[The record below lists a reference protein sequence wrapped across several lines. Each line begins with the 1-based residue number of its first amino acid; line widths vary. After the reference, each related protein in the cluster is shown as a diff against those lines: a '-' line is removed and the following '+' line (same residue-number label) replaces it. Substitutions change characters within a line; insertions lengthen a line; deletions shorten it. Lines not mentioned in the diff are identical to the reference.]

1 MPKQLLFQD
10 QARRSLKRGVD
21 LVAEAVKTTLGPRGR
36 NVALGT
42 AYGPPVITHD
52 GVTVAQT
59 ITLADPFAN
68 IGARLLIEVAT
79 RTNESTGDGTTTATV
94 LAQAMLAEGA
104 KLVAAGASPLQLKR
118 GLDRGAAV
126 VVAELEHMATP
137 VHGRADIAHVAGI
150 AAADPAI
157 GDLIAEVMERVG
169 MEGAIA
175 VEEGQGLT
183 CEVTYSEG
191 MQLPHGY
198 LSPLL
203 VTDEARMIAELDEP
217 LILLTD
223 QKLAGLSA
231 ILPALGAALEITKQ
245 IVIVAAD
252 FDGEA
257 LATLVINRLRGVFTI
272 LAVKAPGFGDQRQ
285 AFLEDLATLTGA
297 TVISEER
304 GHRLER
310 ATLQD
315 LGRARRVTADKE
327 TTTFIAGQGDP
338 TASAAHIAQIRAQLA
353 LTSSDTER
361 EQLQARL
368 ARLTGCVAVLK
379 VGGPTELEL
388 KEKQQRVEDALATA
402 RAAIAEGIVPG
413 GGVALLIAGCA
424 LEHLASADDDERF
437 GIQILRHALAEPLRQ
452 LAANAGVEGPVILDA
467 VRRGQHTRGDRSYGY
482 NVVTDSFG
490 SMLAQGVIDP
500 LGVTRA
506 ALQNAVSIAGL
517 LLTVEVLITDTPEA

>member
-1 MPKQLLFQD
+1 MPKHLLFQD

-21 LVAEAVKTTLGPRGR
+21 MVAEAVKTTLGPRGR
-36 NVALGT
+36 NVALGS
-42 AYGPPVITHD
+42 AYGAPAVTHD
-52 GVTVAQT
+52 GVTVAQA
-59 ITLADPFAN
+59 ITLTDPFAN
-68 IGARLLIEVAT
+68 MGARLLIEVAT
-79 RTNESTGDGTTTATV
+79 RTNEQTGDGTTTATV

-104 KLVAAGASPLQLKR
+104 KLVVAGASPLQLKR

-126 VVAELEHMATP
+126 VVAELACMATP
-137 VHGRADIAHVAGI
+137 VRGRADIAHVAGI

-157 GDLIAEVMERVG
+157 GELIAEMMERVG
-169 MEGAIA
+169 MDGAIT
-175 VEEGQGLT
+175 VEEGQGLE

-191 MQLPHGY
+191 MQLPRGY

-203 VTDEARMIAELDEP
+203 VTDEERMIAELDEP

-231 ILPALGAALEITKQ
+231 ILPALGAALEVTKQ

-338 TASAAHIAQIRAQLA
+338 AAVAAHIAQIRAQLA